1 VLLLLAAAAVPLRAQ
16 FNLDLGGLASKAKD
30 VGQMVKG
37 VAGIGPEEELT
48 IGGSVAIEIAGHY
61 GGVVRDAAVAR
72 RVNLVGKA
80 LARYSTR
87 PQLPWRFAVLGSPT
101 VNAFSAPG
109 GYVFITR
116 GLYDRLHSDDELAAV
131 LGHEIAHITL
141 RHALKIIARNSFFAG
156 AMDLASQSNANIAK
170 FDAGISDIT
179 STLFEKGFDPQT
191 EFEADQ
197 QGRLLA
203 FTTGYAPG
211 GLREVL
217 VELQESG
224 GDPKAVFSTH
234 PPLAERIA
242 RLPNEPVPA
251 AVPVSVPPP
260 PAVSPAATTVP
271 AKASSLGRAVNRG

>member
-1 VLLLLAAAAVPLRAQ
+1 MRSLLALAALLLAALPARAQ

-37 VAGIGPEEELT
+37 VAGIGPEEELS

-61 GGVVRDAAVAR
+61 GGVVRDEAISR
-72 RVNLVGKA
+72 RVNLVGKS
-80 LARYSTR
+80 LARYSSR
-87 PQLPWRFAVLGSPT
+87 PQLPWRFAVLGSKT

-116 GLYDRLHSDDELAAV
+116 GLYDTLRSDDELAAV
-131 LGHEIAHITL
+131 LGHEISHITL
-141 RHALKIIARNSFFAG
+141 RHALKIIARNGFFSG
-156 AMDLASQSNANIAK
+156 AVDLAAQSNANIAK
-170 FDAGISDIT
+170 FDSGISDIT
-179 STLFEKGFDPQT
+179 TTLFEKGFDPQT

-217 VELQESG
+217 VELQASG

-234 PPLAERIA
+234 PPLKDRIA
-242 RLPNEPVPA
+242 RLPDEPVPA
-251 AVPVSVPPP
+251 PAVAPVPPA
-260 PAVSPAATTVP
+260 PAVSPAGTTVP
-271 AKASSLGRAVNRG
+271 AKSS